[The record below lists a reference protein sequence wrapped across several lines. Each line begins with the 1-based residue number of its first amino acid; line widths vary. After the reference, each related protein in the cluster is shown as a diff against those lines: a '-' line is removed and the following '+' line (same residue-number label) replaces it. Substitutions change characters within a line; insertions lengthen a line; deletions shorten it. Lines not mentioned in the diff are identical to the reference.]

1 MNDWTYG
8 DPRWRDRVGD
18 SVDATVR
25 EALRRAIDMRDLGT
39 SESLG
44 RPVLLVDVL
53 NHLSDLLS
61 VDTTSLW
68 ERA

>member
-1 MNDWTYG
+1 MRLDV
-8 DPRWRDRVGD
+8 PRPGLAGRVGD

-25 EALRRAIDMRDLGT
+25 EALRRAIDMRDSGV
-39 SESLG
+39 SGNQG

-61 VDTTSLW
+61 VDTTSLC